1 MVNKFLKGKYL
12 FEHPSV
18 KSIIFPPWLL
28 WSAAVQMIIFLVSLY
43 NVHVFLHRQALAL
56 FLLIPDSA
64 LDPPGAL
71 KHVMSVIIYF
81 KNSFLHSLYIW
92 LLSQPPHNVHVLP
105 PLWRPLPL
113 HKPNYIDKSFAFQL

>member
-1 MVNKFLKGKYL
+1 MFSYTGK
-12 FEHPSV
+12 
-18 KSIIFPPWLL
+18 LL
-28 WSAAVQMIIFLVSLY
+28 
-43 NVHVFLHRQALAL
+43 R

-71 KHVMSVIIYF
+71 KLVMSVIVYF

-105 PLWRPLPL
+105 PLRRPLPL